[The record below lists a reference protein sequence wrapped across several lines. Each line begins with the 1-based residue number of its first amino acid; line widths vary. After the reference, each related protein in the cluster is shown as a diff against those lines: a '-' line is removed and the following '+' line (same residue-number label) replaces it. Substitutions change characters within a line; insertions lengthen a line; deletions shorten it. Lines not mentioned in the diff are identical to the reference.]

1 MLHVLPK
8 RASSGLGQITDLKKV
23 YTDSYLTCFFPS
35 WKTSSCID
43 WAVDWRR
50 FDDKARLLRDFTASF
65 PSVPLCRSASKQNW
79 WVQVTRTWW
88 LKRTAKMNDTFRT
101 SGHKQAGWSSWERQ
115 GVYRAVSG
123 KKKINTKNYP
133 IAYSTE
139 YSVLSF
145 IRIPFKRP
153 PKIRRFQK
161 WLPINKNQTTWGSLP
176 RTGPYFS
183 KF

>member
-1 MLHVLPK
+1 MPK
-8 RASSGLGQITDLKKV
+8 RASTQLGQISGLKKV
-23 YTDSYLTCFFPS
+23 YTKSYLTCFFPS

-43 WAVDWRR
+43 WAVDWRP

-88 LKRTAKMNDTFRT
+88 LKRTAKMNDTFRS

-123 KKKINTKNYP
+123 KKNKHKKLPHSIQYGIQRIVIHSNYSP
-133 IAYSTE
+133 
-139 YSVLSF
+139 LSDHQKF
-145 IRIPFKRP
+145 EDFRSGCQLIRIKQHRVLFRE
-153 PKIRRFQK
+153 QV
-161 WLPINKNQTTWGSLP
+161 SS
-176 RTGPYFS
+176 YFS